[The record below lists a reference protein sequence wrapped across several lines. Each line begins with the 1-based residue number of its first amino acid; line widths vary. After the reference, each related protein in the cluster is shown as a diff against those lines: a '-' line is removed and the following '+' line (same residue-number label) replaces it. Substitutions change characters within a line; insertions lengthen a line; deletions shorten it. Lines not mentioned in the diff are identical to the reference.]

1 MFASL
6 ELRAPLLNASEPAP
20 AKQMVGGGLFSD
32 STMFGTVA
40 NNVLYLKADHENRS
54 ELEDTVGDLVTYRH
68 GGKVLVLSYFEVPP
82 ELLNDTD
89 KLCRRAMCAREAEWK
104 SANARPNRNKR
115 K

>member
-1 MFASL
+1 MFTSL
-6 ELRAPLLNASEPAP
+6 ELRAPLLNASEPVP
-20 AKQMVGGGLFSD
+20 AKQMFGGGLFFD

-68 GGKVLVLSYFEVPP
+68 GGKVLVLSYFKVPP
-82 ELLNDTD
+82 VRLNNADE
-89 KLCRRAMCAREAEWK
+89 LCRWAVCAWEAGWK
-104 SANARPNRNKR
+104 FNNAQPKRNKR